1 MERNH
6 EKSVGAKVWQGAKRG
21 GRLGAGS
28 AGLVVAPA
36 AVSGLV
42 ATFGTAGTGTAIS
55 ALSGAALT
63 KATLA
68 WLGGGALATGG
79 LGVAGGAIVL
89 GAVGVAGAYGAKKL
103 YDRQPRTKDLR
114 IKAERR

>member
-1 MERNH
+1 M
-6 EKSVGAKVWQGAKRG
+6 VFVA
-21 GRLGAGS
+21 
-28 AGLVVAPA
+28 APA
-36 AVSGLV
+36 AVSTLV
-42 ATFGTAGTGTAIS
+42 GTFGTAGTGTAIS

-103 YDRQPRTKDLR
+103 YDKATKNKGSPDQG
-114 IKAERR
+114 